1 MLTTQPNG
9 PSANLRNVVYGAAQQ
24 FFGYRACAP
33 MPRSRLMLA
42 VPPTLVLDLQ
52 LTAEPFLTSHKSPKV
67 VRSSVQKA
75 FAKSFDAVGKSPAV
89 VTCFETASS
98 CVASAFAAGHH
109 VDCDAVNQCRPL
121 VT

>member
-1 MLTTQPNG
+1 MQPNG

-24 FFGYRACAP
+24 FFGYRASTSLLDC
-33 MPRSRLMLA
+33 LTLA

-52 LTAEPFLTSHKSPKV
+52 LTAEPFLTSDKSPKV

-75 FAKSFDAVGKSPAV
+75 FAKSFDAAGKSPAV
-89 VTCFETASS
+89 VTCFETASG
-98 CVASAFAAGHH
+98 CIASAFAAGHH

-121 VT
+121 VS